1 MSTLNDFRY
10 SWRALLRNPIIAAVA
25 VISVAAAIGPNAAMF
40 SIMDQTFLAGSLGRA
55 PDSLL
60 GVRLQHENTY
70 DDLSYAEFRELSQ
83 SGRAF
88 SEVVA
93 SRRAGAG
100 LRIGEARQPVV
111 VQYVTPNFFSVLNVR
126 MAAGRPLSPGR
137 DDAAQDAVPLVISH
151 SLWQRQFAGSSEAI
165 GRTVYLHDRGATIIG
180 VAERGF
186 RGTAMMAQVDVWA
199 PLELRTQAAAQRGD
213 RDLEVLALPQPSVTE
228 HEAARDLE
236 TLSRAM
242 ELVSPATNRGWTLIC
257 WKVGADEARARRF
270 LTFVVLFLCS
280 LVLMV
285 ACLNVSTLLL
295 ARAAGRRREMAVRM
309 ALGAGRWPIFR
320 LLFAEGLLLSAMAWV
335 AGIGLSWVLLKF
347 APLALPKT
355 IIPMTLTWD
364 VSFRSVLYAGLLGI
378 GAALLFALAPL
389 RQASDPDISQAL
401 RAGSPGS
408 RGKRRLSQ
416 FAVLIIVQI
425 AVSQAL
431 LGGAAVL
438 LRSYEQLG
446 RLRLGFDPNKPVLL
460 LTVAPLASEA
470 GGSGKIR
477 YNDIVDRLSA
487 LPGVRR
493 ASVTGT
499 LPLSGMGEGAYHVY
513 LDARTGGQRER
524 LEVGATAV
532 GLEYFRTVGTA
543 LPFGREFTASD
554 RMGPKTV
561 VANEELVRR
570 AFPELGTPAEA
581 LERTLQTEEGAF
593 RLVGIA
599 ENGKYSNLR
608 ESRQPHMYELLPASS
623 WTAATLLI
631 ETRGSPEEMLP
642 AVRQELRA
650 ADPRLWIAST
660 TTLARHAKMARY
672 ADEISGVIVSS
683 MGLLSL
689 FLAVVGLA
697 GVTAYWVRRRT
708 VEIGIRLALGS
719 TRWEV
724 VNVMTRQAMR
734 PVMAGMALG
743 LLGASLIGQAMA
755 GLMFGVAGVDP
766 ISLLGSGFVSLVV
779 TVGATAIPVTRAA
792 RVDPMVAL
800 RQE

>member
-1 MSTLNDFRY
+1 MPTLGDFRY
-10 SWRALLRNPIIAAVA
+10 SWRALLRNPIIATIA

-40 SIMDQTFLAGSLGRA
+40 SIMDQTFLAGSLGHA

-60 GVRLQHENTY
+60 GVRLRHENAY
-70 DDLSYAEFRELSQ
+70 SDLSYADLLELRQ

-100 LRIGEARQPVV
+100 LRIGEAREPVV
-111 VQYVTPNFFSVLNVR
+111 VQFVTPNFFSALNVR
-126 MAAGRPLSPGR
+126 TAAGRPLFPGR
-137 DDAAQDAVPLVISH
+137 DDAAQEAVPLVISY
-151 SLWQRQFAGSSEAI
+151 SLWRRHFVGSSEAI
-165 GRTVYLHDRGATIIG
+165 GRTVYLNDRSATIVG

-199 PLELRTQAAAQRGD
+199 PLEPRAQAAQRGD
-213 RDLEVLALPQPSVTE
+213 RDLQVLALLRPSVTE
-228 HEAARDLE
+228 QQAARDLE
-236 TLSRAM
+236 ALSRAM
-242 ELVSPATNRGWTLIC
+242 ALISPATNRGWTLVC
-257 WKVGADEARARRF
+257 WRAGADEARAKWF

-280 LVLMV
+280 LVFLV

-295 ARAAGRRREMAVRM
+295 ARAAGRRRELAVRL

-320 LLFAEGLLLSAMAWV
+320 LLFAEGLLLSAMAWA
-335 AGIGLSWVLLKF
+335 AGIGLSWALLKL

-378 GAALLFALAPL
+378 GATLLFALAPL
-389 RQASDPDISQAL
+389 RQASDPDISHAL
-401 RAGSPGS
+401 RAGSPGV

-470 GGSGKIR
+470 GGRGKIR

-487 LPGVRR
+487 VPGVTRV
-493 ASVTGT
+493 SVTGT
-499 LPLSGMGEGAYHVY
+499 LPLSGTGEGAYHVY
-513 LDARTGGQRER
+513 LDAKTGGQRER

-532 GLEYFRTVGTA
+532 GLAYFRTVGTA
-543 LPFGREFTASD
+543 LSFGREFTASD
-554 RMGPKTV
+554 RTGPKTA

-608 ESRQPHMYELLPASS
+608 ESRQPHLYELLPESS
-623 WTAATLLI
+623 WAAATLLI
-631 ETRGSPEEMLP
+631 ETRGSPEAMLP
-642 AVRQELRA
+642 AVRQELRVA
-650 ADPRLWIAST
+650 EPRLWIAST
-660 TTLARHAKMARY
+660 TTLARHATMARY
-672 ADEISGVIVSS
+672 ADEISGIVVSS

-689 FLAVVGLA
+689 LLAVVGLA
-697 GVTAYWVRRRT
+697 GVTAYWVRQRT
-708 VEIGIRLALGS
+708 FEIGIRLAVGS
-719 TRWEV
+719 TRWKV
-724 VNVMTRQAMR
+724 IDAMTRQAMR
-734 PVMAGMALG
+734 PVIVGMALG
-743 LLGASLIGQAMA
+743 LIGASLIGQAMS
-755 GLMFGVAGVDP
+755 GLVFGVAGVDP
-766 ISLLGSGFVSLVV
+766 ISLLGSGFVSLLV